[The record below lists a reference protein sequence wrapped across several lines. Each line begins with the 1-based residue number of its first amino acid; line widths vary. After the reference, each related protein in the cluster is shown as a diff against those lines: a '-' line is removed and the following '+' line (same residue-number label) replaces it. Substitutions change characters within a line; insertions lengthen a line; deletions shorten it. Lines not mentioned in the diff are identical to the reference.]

1 MRTRTRIGMIGITSA
16 ALAAAALLAATGS
29 AGSRQPAGQDIGEQL
44 LDGLRSTKGC
54 LGADA
59 AFFASGKQVIVAW
72 FENKAAATRWYYS
85 ATHRGFMGAVDHH
98 PSDNESEPL
107 AHVKDES
114 IPIMVMASMSLDPAL
129 AADGGA
135 PFGQLAI
142 ELYTPLPGG
151 AMYNGRLAPK
161 TLPVKHFRD
170 LSDS

>member
-1 MRTRTRIGMIGITSA
+1 MRTRTRIGMIGLTSA
-16 ALAAAALLAATGS
+16 ALTAVALLAATGS
-29 AGSRQPAGQDIGEQL
+29 AGTRQPAGQDIGEQL
-44 LDGLRSTKGC
+44 LNGLRSTKGC
-54 LGADA
+54 
-59 AFFASGKQVIVAW
+59 IVAW

-107 AHVKDES
+107 AHVKDEN

-161 TLPVKHFRD
+161 TFPVKHFRD